1 MKCAKEKKEGQ
12 LIRSTSVLVP
22 LNKKRTSSQLSSEK
36 ENCLA
41 ADIGCYVLFEVISRC
56 FERKGNP
63 NGAAS
68 SEFSSSQIKDSGV
81 DRAVTQMISGDLLFD
96 LISLTF
102 RLHLAVDF
110 YSDFFFSVHVL

>member
-68 SEFSSSQIKDSGV
+68 SEFSSSQIKDGQSCYP
-81 DRAVTQMISGDLLFD
+81 DDQWRSTLRFD
-96 LISLTF
+96 LSHFQTPSCCRFL
-102 RLHLAVDF
+102 L
-110 YSDFFFSVHVL
+110 